1 LSVELSARR
10 TKTANI
16 YIAVMI
22 ISDKQGC
29 SDFSIDKV

>member
-1 LSVELSARR
+1 VLEEL
-10 TKTANI
+10 KQQI